1 MPPHLIGKSPH
12 GNLILSNFLGCI
24 MQFAIF
30 FNVPLFFQGVLL
42 SSATNSGLRLAL
54 PSGFA
59 SLVGAA
65 TGFLITYTKR
75 LKWPLVLGAVMYLF
89 GTIVLATMRPG
100 WPEWLYL
107 LCLLPTSA
115 GQGFQAPG
123 TFIAVL
129 AASEQQAQA
138 VTTSTLLLWRSI
150 GLIIGVASSS
160 LVVQNALVWYLEAYV
175 DGPEKETV
183 IRQVRKSV
191 EAIRSLSPEYQTQV
205 IRSYEAALR
214 LTFIC
219 LVALAVIT
227 VLLILPVRLPR
238 LGTRK

>member
-1 MPPHLIGKSPH
+1 MPPKLISKSPH
-12 GNLILSNFLGCI
+12 GNLILANFLGCVI
-24 MQFAIF
+24 QYAIF
-30 FNVPLFFQGVLL
+30 FNIPLFFQGVLL
-42 SSATNSGLRLAL
+42 SSATDSGLRLAM
-54 PSGFA
+54 PAGFA
-59 SLVGAA
+59 CLVGAA

-75 LKWPLVLGAVMYLF
+75 LKWPLVLGTTLYLL
-89 GTIVLATMRPG
+89 GTVVLVVMRPG

-107 LCLLPTSA
+107 LSLLPVSA
-115 GQGFQAPG
+115 GQGFLFPG

-150 GLIIGVASSS
+150 GLVMGIASSS

-175 DGPEKETV
+175 KGPEKESV

-191 EAIRSLSPEYQTQV
+191 EAIRSLSPEYQAQV
-205 IRSYEAALR
+205 ISSYEAALR
-214 LTFIC
+214 LTFLC
-219 LVALAVIT
+219 LCALGAIS
-227 VLLILPVRLPR
+227 VLLILPVKLPR